1 VVLKQTKAGKLADL
15 NREEAYYSQVLRSHE
30 EKIKIHETMLLT
42 IKECIQSIVE
52 SFSGDLKKVLDEII
66 YKITDK
72 YSNIVFDEENPVTS
86 DQLIWAL
93 FGKST
98 EDVARMFRDGK
109 NGEYTYLFK
118 KKDAVKEKKKVE

>member
-1 VVLKQTKAGKLADL
+1 MMQIWNVYLW
-15 NREEAYYSQVLRSHE
+15 
-30 EKIKIHETMLLT
+30 
-42 IKECIQSIVE
+42 
-52 SFSGDLKKVLDEII
+52 EICEV
-66 YKITDK
+66 KFMN
-72 YSNIVFDEENPVTS
+72 NIVFDEENPVTS

-109 NGEYTYLFK
+109 NGEYAYLFK

>member
-1 VVLKQTKAGKLADL
+1 MQIWNVYL
-15 NREEAYYSQVLRSHE
+15 REICEV
-30 EKIKIHETMLLT
+30 KFMN
-42 IKECIQSIVE
+42 
-52 SFSGDLKKVLDEII
+52 
-66 YKITDK
+66 
-72 YSNIVFDEENPVTS
+72 NIVFDEENPVTS

-109 NGEYTYLFK
+109 NGEYAYLFK

>member
-1 VVLKQTKAGKLADL
+1 V
-15 NREEAYYSQVLRSHE
+15 RCMY
-30 EKIKIHETMLLT
+30 
-42 IKECIQSIVE
+42 
-52 SFSGDLKKVLDEII
+52 
-66 YKITDK
+66 
-72 YSNIVFDEENPVTS
+72 NIVFDEENPVTS

-118 KKDAVKEKKKVE
+118 KKDAAKEKKKVE

>member
-1 VVLKQTKAGKLADL
+1 MQIWNV
-15 NREEAYYSQVLRSHE
+15 YPW
-30 EKIKIHETMLLT
+30 KICEVKFMN
-42 IKECIQSIVE
+42 
-52 SFSGDLKKVLDEII
+52 
-66 YKITDK
+66 
-72 YSNIVFDEENPVTS
+72 NIVFDEENPVTS

-109 NGEYTYLFK
+109 NGEYAYLFK

>member
-1 VVLKQTKAGKLADL
+1 MQIWNVYLW
-15 NREEAYYSQVLRSHE
+15 
-30 EKIKIHETMLLT
+30 
-42 IKECIQSIVE
+42 
-52 SFSGDLKKVLDEII
+52 EICEV
-66 YKITDK
+66 KFMN
-72 YSNIVFDEENPVTS
+72 NIVFDEENPVTS

-109 NGEYTYLFK
+109 NGEYAYLFK